1 MVSAV
6 DDARAATAPL
16 LQVEGL
22 LFRWNRLQPP
32 CIDIARFEVAAGE
45 RVFVHGPS
53 GSGKSTLLGLLGGVL
68 VPERGQVRALGQ
80 SVTAMSAAARDRF
93 RVDHVGFVFQQ
104 FNLIP
109 YLTVID
115 NVLLPCRFSARR
127 RSRAGSGLRAE
138 ATRLLHALDLAS
150 ELLDRPVTQLSVG
163 QQQRVAAAR
172 ALIGRPEIVIA
183 DEPTSSL
190 DAARQDRFL
199 DLLLRECEASNAS
212 LMFVSHD
219 HRLATHFNRE
229 LPLHE
234 LNRAAAMTE
243 ASV

>member
-1 MVSAV
+1 MWSE
-6 DDARAATAPL
+6 RS
-16 LQVEGL
+16 
-22 LFRWNRLQPP
+22 FRR
-32 CIDIARFEVAAGE
+32 
-45 RVFVHGPS
+45 
-53 GSGKSTLLGLLGGVL
+53 
-68 VPERGQVRALGQ
+68 
-80 SVTAMSAAARDRF
+80 M
-93 RVDHVGFVFQQ
+93 
-104 FNLIP
+104 
-109 YLTVID
+109 
-115 NVLLPCRFSARR
+115 
-127 RSRAGSGLRAE
+127 
-138 ATRLLHALDLAS
+138 
-150 ELLDRPVTQLSVG
+150 
-163 QQQRVAAAR
+163 AAAR

-219 HRLATHFNRE
+219 HRLATHFTRE